1 MTALPD
7 TAELAPTRDAAAY
20 GGRRLM
26 SAGFWAMMGV
36 CVVCLLAAAAVVFL
50 GPRLWAPR
58 AAAPVPSPA
67 PFPPARPLG
76 APIAPAL
83 AVAAPTTPL
92 EARVARLESGDARL
106 LNAAAEALAVA
117 DLTAAADQPRPFVAE
132 LDAAQRLLPPGA
144 QAAGLRVLAGS
155 GAPTRAALAAELE
168 GLGAAAASAA
178 RTPAK
183 GEGVMAQIAYAISRV
198 VTIRRLDVKGR
209 GADALIA
216 RAETRAADGD
226 LEGAVNLLDSLP
238 APAQAPL
245 SAWRDKALRR
255 ITIDQ
260 DVAALRAQA
269 GADLAA
275 ARS

>member
-1 MTALPD
+1 MNALPD

-20 GGRRLM
+20 GGGRLM

-36 CVVCLLAAAAVVFL
+36 CVVCLLAAAAVVL
-50 GPRLWAPR
+50 LVPEWLAPR
-58 AAAPVPSPA
+58 PAAPVALAPQALPAQTLGLAIPPPLAAAAPAS
-67 PFPPARPLG
+67 
-76 APIAPAL
+76 
-83 AVAAPTTPL
+83 PL

-106 LNAAAEALAVA
+106 LNAAAESLAVA
-117 DLTAAADQPRPFVAE
+117 DLTASADQSRPFVTE

-144 QAAGLRVLAGS
+144 QAPGLRALAAT

-178 RTPAK
+178 RTPAR
-183 GEGVMAQIAYAISRV
+183 GEGVMAQIAYAVSRV

-216 RAETRAADGD
+216 RAEARAADGD
-226 LEGAVNLLDSLP
+226 IESAVNLLGGLP
-238 APAQAPL
+238 AAQAPL
-245 SAWRDKALRR
+245 SAWRDRALRR

-260 DVAALRAQA
+260 DIAALRAQA
-269 GADLAA
+269 EADLLA